1 MTESRKLYMESF
13 SMRYF
18 VFICL
23 ITVLLT
29 SCSSDQ
35 DEESTIDRAV
45 QKTADKAVKYIQE
58 PIDKAEAIKE
68 VEEERTRKLEEQV
81 Q

>member
-1 MTESRKLYMESF
+1 MAESRKLYGESF
-13 SMRYF
+13 SMR
-18 VFICL
+18 CL
-23 ITVLLT
+23 VCIFLMSVLLV

-35 DEESTIDRAV
+35 EEKSAIDRAV
-45 QKTADKAVKYIQE
+45 QETADKAVKYIKE
-58 PIDKAEAIKE
+58 PIDKAEAIKG